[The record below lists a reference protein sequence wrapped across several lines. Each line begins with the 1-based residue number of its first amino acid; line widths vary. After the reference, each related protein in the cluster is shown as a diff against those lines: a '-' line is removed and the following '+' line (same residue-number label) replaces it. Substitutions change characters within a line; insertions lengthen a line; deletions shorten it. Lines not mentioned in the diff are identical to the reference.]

1 MRGVWKVPGLPVGV
15 QPSEA
20 ATGQFVRR
28 EHAQRELGLR
38 TMAALNLRVGLGYLD
53 PVVKDRHATD
63 WGVSRESV
71 IREQVWQE
79 HARVSDRLIRKVALW
94 TGVGHAPKWLRRRN
108 GNSRT

>member
-1 MRGVWKVPGLPVGV
+1 MA
-15 QPSEA
+15 SS
-20 ATGQFVRR
+20 RR
-28 EHAQRELGLR
+28 RQRQVSSSGANRRNESWVCGP
-38 TMAALNLRVGLGYLD
+38 MAALNLRVGLGYLD
-53 PVVKDRHATD
+53 PVVKDRHGTD

-108 GNSRT
+108 GNERT